1 MKTKFYFGAFAALA
15 LGFASCSSDD
25 PINGP
30 VDPDGPTVG
39 DKYMAVVIQNI
50 GSTGR
55 ALPGDTDF
63 EGPANGSSEST
74 FTADDIRFYFFTESG
89 QPFLMVNNGV
99 NGEVSNTNMVK
110 PYELKTENTNGAE
123 DNIEGYLVLGTPAA
137 GYLGNEPAKVF
148 CIVNPIGH
156 DFEYYAEKSLD
167 ELKNEKV
174 TYNID
179 KDAFSKFVMTN
190 STYEKGGKEIYY
202 TDVTGCIESDPT
214 EAKKN
219 PARIYLERLAAKVRV
234 KDLGT
239 KVVCEKGTP
248 TNPEKEFTIRGI
260 DGKVKLDVELVG
272 WELINQAKKTNAIK
286 NITSCLTTAPFED
299 WNDETRHR
307 SYWAITAAQAD
318 DDFYKNTFNIKTD
331 AFALKS
337 YDASKP
343 TENIA
348 YCYGNTYFAD
358 DVESVN
364 DRTTNA
370 TAILVKGI
378 VKKNGSTEALDL
390 VCWGGDYFTTGTFK
404 QYVIDAWNN
413 EHNSSLTA
421 DKVTFVNQTSG
432 GVTLKPNTWMVNVDG
447 SNWSRFKDFMW
458 WEKGVTSYYLNIKH
472 TPGGK
477 FGVVRNHIYDYKIT
491 DVIGLGIPGSE
502 PENPEET
509 TPTYLAAVVYC
520 LNWRVV
526 SNTTVLE

>member
-15 LGFASCSSDD
+15 LGFASCSSEE

-30 VDPDGPTVG
+30 GTESGGFTTG

-50 GSTGR
+50 GSNGR
-55 ALPGDTDF
+55 ALPGDDEF
-63 EGPANGSSEST
+63 EGPATGSNEAS

-110 PYELKTENTNGAE
+110 PDELKTENTNGAV
-123 DNIEGYLVLGTPAA
+123 DNITGFLVLGTPTA
-137 GYLGNEPAKVF
+137 GYLGNKPAKVF
-148 CIVNPIGH
+148 CIVNPIGRS
-156 DFEYYAEKSLD
+156 FEYYAEKSLD
-167 ELKNEKV
+167 ALKTETV
-174 TYNID
+174 TYDID

-190 STYEKGGKEIYY
+190 STYAKEGKEIFY
-202 TDVTGCIESDPT
+202 TDVADCIKSDPE
-214 EAKKN
+214 EAKAN

-239 KVVCEKGTP
+239 KVVREKGTS
-248 TNPEKEFTIRGI
+248 TNPVKEFTIHGI

-272 WELINQAKKTNAIK
+272 WELINQAKKTHAIK
-286 NITSCLTTAPFED
+286 NISGCLTNAPFED
-299 WNDETRHR
+299 WNDASRHR

-318 DDFYKNTFNIKTD
+318 DDFYKNTFDIKTD
-331 AFALKS
+331 EFGLKN

-370 TAILVKGI
+370 TAIVVKGI
-378 VKKNGSTEALDL
+378 VKQNGSTDALDL
-390 VCWGGDYFTTGTFK
+390 VCWGGDYFTTETFK
-404 QYVIDAWNN
+404 QYVIDAWNK
-413 EHNSSLTA
+413 EHNSTLAA
-421 DKVTFVNQTSG
+421 DAVTFVNTHTSS
-432 GVTLKPNTWMVNVDG
+432 VPLKPNTWMVNVNG

-458 WEKGVTSYYLNIKH
+458 WENGVTSYYLNVKH
-472 TPGGK
+472 LNEK
-477 FGVVRNHIYDYKIT
+477 FGVVRNHIYDYTIT
-491 DVIGLGIPGSE
+491 DVIGLGVPGSE

-509 TPTYLAAVVYC
+509 EPTYLAAVVYC
-520 LNWRVV
+520 LNWRIV